1 MVEIFPNG
9 KRTKHENWHGCSHC
23 AVQKLP
29 CPVAVSEGRIML
41 DGQGAS
47 EGLWSGKNSTQNED
61 MGLFAD
67 MILGCHG
74 RRRCKGPDILFCAS
88 VPTPVAAWGPTPGS
102 VLCSLV
108 LGFIL
113 PCEDRWGSSPWLTCT
128 QPPSAFCSCKQSEFR
143 QMGTEP
149 HFGNVSEKVTE
160 QQY

>member
-1 MVEIFPNG
+1 MVENFPNE

-29 CPVAVSEGRIML
+29 CPVAVSEVRIML
-41 DGQGAS
+41 DEQGAS
-47 EGLWSGKNSTQNED
+47 EGLWSGKNSTQNEEI
-61 MGLFAD
+61 GLLAD
-67 MILGCHG
+67 MILRRHG
-74 RRRCKGPDILFCAS
+74 RRRSKGPYVLFCAS
-88 VPTPVAAWGPTPGS
+88 VPTPGC

-113 PCEDRWGSSPWLTCT
+113 PCEGRWGSSPWLTCT
-128 QPPSAFCSCKQSEFR
+128 QAPSAFCSCKQSEFR